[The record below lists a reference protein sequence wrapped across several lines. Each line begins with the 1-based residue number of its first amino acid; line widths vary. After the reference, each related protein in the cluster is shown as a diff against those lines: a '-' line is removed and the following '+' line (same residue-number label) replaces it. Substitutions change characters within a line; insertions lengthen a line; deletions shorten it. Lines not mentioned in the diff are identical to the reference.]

1 MKLPQHPVLPYV
13 GLLIVAYLSADLTAA
28 MLERQ
33 FHFTPKRTAKSAAAP
48 AQLNGLTLPGE
59 LSFIL
64 SNRATASGQPEPAPG
79 MNPSANTSNVASS
92 PSASAGNAT
101 ALPTLTGTLEGQGQS
116 LAVLQMGQETQ
127 VIGVGE
133 EWLGY
138 RVIEVAPFQAR
149 LRDARGQEYTISMQL
164 ANAGANGPSAPPLQ
178 LPQSTSTTNPWAAGN
193 VSTLGSPV
201 MSSRELRSMLDDRG
215 WIKNILV
222 QPVLRENEPVGV
234 QINYSSPDNPFPKLG
249 ILTGDIVMS
258 LNNKPLRGMED
269 MSSVLMELRNST
281 SLNFQIERGG
291 QVMPHVVTLQ
301 P

>member
-1 MKLPQHPVLPYV
+1 
-13 GLLIVAYLSADLTAA
+13 
-28 MLERQ
+28 
-33 FHFTPKRTAKSAAAP
+33 
-48 AQLNGLTLPGE
+48 
-59 LSFIL
+59 
-64 SNRATASGQPEPAPG
+64 
-79 MNPSANTSNVASS
+79 MNPVSNVPGGTTTSQV
-92 PSASAGNAT
+92 SAGNAT

-149 LRDARGQEYTISMQL
+149 LRDARGQEYTVSMQL
-164 ANAGANGPSAPPLQ
+164 ANAGTNGPSGPPLQ
-178 LPQSTSTTNPWAAGN
+178 MPQNQATTNPWAAGN

-222 QPVLRENEPVGV
+222 QPVIRENEPIGV
-234 QINYSSPDNPFPKLG
+234 QINYSTPDNPFPKLG
-249 ILTGDIVMS
+249 ILTGDIVLS

-269 MSSVLMELRNST
+269 MSTVLMELRNST

>member
-13 GLLIVAYLSADLTAA
+13 GLLVVAYLSADLTAA
-28 MLERQ
+28 VLERQ
-33 FHFTPKRTAKSAAAP
+33 FHFAPHRTAKAAAPP
-48 AQLNGLTLPGE
+48 AQLNGITIPGE

-64 SNRATASGQPEPAPG
+64 SNRATGPGQTEPTPGITPVSSVSGA
-79 MNPSANTSNVASS
+79 ATV
-92 PSASAGNAT
+92 SAGNAT

-164 ANAGANGPSAPPLQ
+164 ANAGANGPTGPPLQ
-178 LPQSTSTTNPWAAGN
+178 LPQTPATTNPWAASN
-193 VSTLGSPV
+193 STLGSPV

-269 MSSVLMELRNST
+269 MSTVLMELRNST